1 MEKLNIRILPVV
13 IASVLVAT
21 STIATA
27 GSGGYRLSSKSPA
40 PKAPIASSA
49 HRSYVFGYGGFV
61 FGSSW
66 ENTGAFDI
74 TDPAWLAHCPT
85 GMHANPAFD
94 PSNVPMD
101 WDLDNGWSFGGGIG
115 RYSGLFGGS
124 RFELE
129 GSYLS
134 NGVDS
139 VQYAGFALPANFD
152 ISTKTVMVNY
162 LKEIPFGS
170 ATGYF
175 GGGIGWAWTSID
187 GDIDTINYGST
198 DDGFAYQL
206 IAGVDFPI
214 TERLALF
221 TQYRFLVL
229 DDQTFTTDF
238 GDFSNTTDD
247 NPTSHSVL
255 VGARVSF

>member
-1 MEKLNIRILPVV
+1 MEKLNIKIHYIV

-27 GSGGYRLSSKSPA
+27 GSGYRLSSKSPA
-40 PKAPIASSA
+40 PKAPITFSA
-49 HRSYVFGYGGFV
+49 PRGYVFGYGGFV

-66 ENTGAFDI
+66 ENTGAFD
-74 TDPAWLAHCPT
+74 TSDNDWMAYCPP
-85 GMHANPAFD
+85 GVHDKDDFD
-94 PSNVPMD
+94 PSNIPMD
-101 WDLDNGWSFGGGIG
+101 WDLNDGWSFGGGIG

-139 VQYAGFALPANFD
+139 LQYGGADLPANFD
-152 ISTKTVMVNY
+152 ISTKTAMVNY
-162 LKEIPFGS
+162 LKEVPFGS

-175 GGGIGWAWTSID
+175 GGGIGWAWTTMD
-187 GDIDTINYGST
+187 GDVDSINYSSS
-198 DDGFAYQL
+198 DDGFAWQF

-229 DDQTFTTDF
+229 DDQTFTNDSGDF
-238 GDFSNTTDD
+238 GNTTDD
-247 NPTSHSVL
+247 NPSSHSVL
-255 VGARVSF
+255 IGARVSF